1 MKKIIL
7 ILTIA
12 VAVLVYNVNKEETVV
27 IPDTAIRL
35 RVIPNS
41 NSALDQNMKQKV
53 KTYLEKNTYEL
64 LKNQKNIEEA
74 RETIQENIPDIEENI
89 NKIFDDNNY
98 NMKYKV
104 NYGNNY
110 FPKKE
115 YRGIKYKEGYYES
128 IVISIGEAKG
138 DNWWC
143 VLFPNLCLI
152 DLKQTN
158 DIEYKSWVLE
168 TINKIFK

>member
-12 VAVLVYNVNKEETVV
+12 VTLLVYNVNKEETIV

-41 NSALDQNMKQKV
+41 NSSLDQNMKQKV
-53 KTYLEKNTYEL
+53 KTYLEKNTYKL
-64 LKNQKNIEEA
+64 LKDQKNIEEA

-89 NKIFDDNNY
+89 NKIFNDNNY
-98 NMKYKV
+98 NMKYNV
-104 NYGNNY
+104 NYGYNY

-128 IVISIGEAKG
+128 IVISIGKAEG

-152 DLKQTN
+152 DLQKTD